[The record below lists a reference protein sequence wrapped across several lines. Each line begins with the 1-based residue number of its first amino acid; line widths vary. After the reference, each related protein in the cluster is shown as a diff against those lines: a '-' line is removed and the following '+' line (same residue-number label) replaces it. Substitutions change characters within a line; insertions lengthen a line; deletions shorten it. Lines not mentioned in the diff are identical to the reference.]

1 MLNVN
6 EKKKFFKN
14 EKKDTMYQQ
23 DKCCIY
29 IFHL

>member
-6 EKKKFFKN
+6 EKFFKN
-14 EKKDTMYQQ
+14 EKKDMMYQQ

>member
-6 EKKKFFKN
+6 EKFFEN
-14 EKKDTMYQQ
+14 EKKKDTMYQQ